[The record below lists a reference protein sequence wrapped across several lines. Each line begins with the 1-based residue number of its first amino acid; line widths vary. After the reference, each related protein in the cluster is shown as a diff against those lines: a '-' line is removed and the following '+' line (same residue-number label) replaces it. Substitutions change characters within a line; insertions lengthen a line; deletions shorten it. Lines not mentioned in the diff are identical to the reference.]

1 MKKIILL
8 LIPLLFLL
16 SCGKDNESSGSF
28 TWNYD
33 GTNYT
38 ANFKAAYS
46 SSMGQPYIIGGLGN
60 SITTPNSGP
69 HIYVISFTP
78 GTYSFGGIVPNS
90 LNFVD
95 QLGFDISAIGGAV
108 NITSNSNNKLS
119 GNFSAALANGKTVT
133 GSFTDLTILQ

>member
-8 LIPLLFLL
+8 LIPLLVLL
-16 SCGKDNESSGSF
+16 SCDKDKESSGSF

-33 GTNYT
+33 GSNFI

-46 SSMGQPYIIGGLGN
+46 SSMGQPFIIGGLGS
-60 SITTPNSGP
+60 SISPGSGP
-69 HIYVISFTP
+69 RIYVISFNP
-78 GTYSFGGIVPNS
+78 GVYNFGGIVPNS

-95 QLGFDISAIGGAV
+95 QLGFDINAIGGGV

-119 GNFSAALANGKTVT
+119 GNFSASLANGKTIT
-133 GSFTDLTILQ
+133 GNFSELPIQP